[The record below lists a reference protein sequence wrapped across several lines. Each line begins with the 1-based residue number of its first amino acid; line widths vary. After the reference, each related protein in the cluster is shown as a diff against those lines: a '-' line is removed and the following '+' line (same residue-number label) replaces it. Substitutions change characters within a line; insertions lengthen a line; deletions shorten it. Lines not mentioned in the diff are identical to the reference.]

1 MTNQSNPA
9 RSQSR
14 LGDLVSVILGVLVSV
29 FASMNTINNT
39 DGLVLVVVIMV
50 ASVVGTILSAM
61 IMAILGSGTLHR
73 CATRALYFCVSAGF
87 VIFAAAFTRQF

>member
-14 LGDLVSVILGVLVSV
+14 LGDLVSVILGVIVSV
-29 FASMNTINNT
+29 FASINTINNT
-39 DGLVLVVVIMV
+39 DGLVLVVFIMV

-61 IMAILGSGTLHR
+61 IMVILGRGTLHR
-73 CATRALYFCVSAGF
+73 YATRVMYFCVAAGF
-87 VIFAAAFTRQF
+87 VIYAAAFTGQF